1 MDLAESKKKYR
12 QSEKGKVCTK
22 RYNDSPK
29 RKVCEARFLG
39 KILDTPK
46 LRQARIDKAK
56 KWRENNLSTYQ
67 KLRGEVLLLLGNK
80 CSKCG
85 IEDVRV
91 LQIDH
96 INGRGCQERKQY
108 GGRGGNVTGRYYHHI
123 LEVDG
128 QGYQILC
135 ANCNW
140 IKRYEQKEQN

>member
-1 MDLAESKKKYR
+1 MNRKESDKKYR
-12 QSEKGKVCTK
+12 ASKKGKACTK

-29 RKVCEARFLG
+29 HKACEVRFLE
-39 KILDTPK
+39 K
-46 LRQARIDKAK
+46 LIITLELRERRIDRLKH
-56 KWRENNLSTYQ
+56 WREHNLSTYK
-67 KLRGEVLLLLGNK
+67 KLRQEVLLHLGSK

-85 IEDVRV
+85 IEDYRV

-96 INGRGCQERKQY
+96 INGNGYQEKKQF
-108 GGRGGNVTGRYYHHI
+108 GRGGWASVKYYRHI

-128 QGYQILC
+128 EGYQLLC